1 MAATDETEARELR
14 VRRDALETIEI
25 VPVPNPADPE
35 DVELA
40 EGEVVLAVDAF
51 AFTANNVTYGLL
63 GDAFHYWDFFP
74 APEGWG
80 IVPVWGFGEVV
91 RSRAEGV
98 TVGERFYGYYPM
110 ATHVVLRPEQVGPSG
125 FTDGAAHRR
134 ERAAVY
140 NRYVSTAADPGYD
153 PAHEAEQ
160 MLLRPLFATA
170 FLLDDVLAETERSG
184 AAVVVL
190 SSASSKTAYTTAFLL
205 SRRGDAEV
213 VGLTSARNVPFVER
227 LGWYDHVLAYDDVE
241 LLDPE
246 VRTAYVDMSG
256 DVVVRGALHRHLDDA
271 LVADTMVGMTHKDAL
286 GGDPDLPGVTPTLFF
301 APDRAAQRLRD
312 WGPAGLEQRLAE
324 AWTPYLAAVT
334 DRTTGPLRVE
344 HGRGPAEVERVYRAV
359 LTGEAAPDVGH
370 VLAL

>member
-1 MAATDETEARELR
+1 MAATQETDARELR
-14 VRRDALETIEI
+14 VRRDALETLEI
-25 VPVPNPADPE
+25 VSVPRPE
-35 DVELA
+35 DLDLA
-40 EGEVVLAVDAF
+40 DGEVVLAVDAF

-91 RSRAEGV
+91 RSRVDGV
-98 TVGERFYGYYPM
+98 AVGERFYGYYPM
-110 ATHVVLRPEQVGPSG
+110 ATHVVLRPEHVGPGG
-125 FTDGAAHRR
+125 FTDGAEHRR

-140 NRYVSTAADPGYD
+140 NRYVNTAADPGYD
-153 PAHEAEQ
+153 PAFEAEQ
-160 MLLRPLFATA
+160 MLLRPLFSTA
-170 FLLDDVLAETERSG
+170 FLIDDLLDETERFG
-184 AAVVVL
+184 ASVVVL

-213 VGLTSARNVPFVER
+213 VGLTSAGNVPFVER

-246 VRTAYVDMSG
+246 VGTAYVDMSG

-271 LVADTMVGMTHKDAL
+271 LVSDTMVGMTHKDAL

-301 APDRAAQRLRD
+301 APDRAAQRLRE
-312 WGPAGLEQRLAE
+312 WGPAGLEQRLGA
-324 AWTPYLAAVT
+324 AWTPFLAAVT

-344 HGRGPAEVERVYRAV
+344 HGRGSAEVERVYRAV
-359 LTGEAAPDVGH
+359 LTGDAAPDAGH
-370 VLAL
+370 VLSL

>member
-1 MAATDETEARELR
+1 MAATDQTPGRELR
-14 VRRDALETIEI
+14 VRRDALDTIDLVT
-25 VPVPNPADPE
+25 VPGPHEVG
-35 DVELA
+35 LS
-40 EGEVVLAVDAF
+40 EGEAVLAVDGF

-74 APEGWG
+74 APDGWG

-98 TVGERFYGYYPM
+98 AVGERFYGYFPM
-110 ATHVVLRPEQVGPSG
+110 ATHVVVRPEQASPSG

-140 NRYVSTAADPGYD
+140 NRYVNTAADPGYD
-153 PAHEAEQ
+153 ARAEAEQ

-170 FLLDDVLAETERSG
+170 FLIDDQLADAERFG
-184 AAVVVL
+184 ASVVVL

-205 SRRGDAEV
+205 ARRGDAEV
-213 VGLTSARNVPFVER
+213 VGLTSSGNVPFVER

-256 DVVVRGALHRHLDDA
+256 DAVVRGAVHRHLDDA
-271 LVADTMVGMTHKDAL
+271 LVHDAMVGMTHKDAL
-286 GGDPDLPGVTPTLFF
+286 GGDPDLPGVAPTLFF

-312 WGPAGLEQRLAE
+312 WGPQGLEERLAE
-324 AWTPYLAAVT
+324 AWTPFLAAVT
-334 DRTTGPLRVE
+334 DPATAVLRVV
-344 HGRGPAEVERVYRAV
+344 HGAGPETVERVYREV
-359 LTGEAAPDVGH
+359 LTGASAPDVGH
-370 VLAL
+370 VLRL